1 MKFMF
6 ADYSPSGSSC
16 ICLTPISHYG
26 KMPALCLPKSRQKEG
41 SVKSILVSRP
51 SFFTLVLML
60 ALGLVA
66 CERPLQGE
74 EESAPASTPSVE
86 ATREGREAPLKTP
99 AASGELFQPDTE
111 GGLEDSIETDPVA
124 AESVDVQEETLI
136 VYEPVTHIIQDGDSL
151 FTVAQRYNV
160 SLDDLAAANN
170 LDVNTLLSPGATL
183 IIPIEDTSSTD
194 NTLGESPLDGEVRIH
209 IVQAGEN
216 LYRIGLVYGFTIEEI
231 TAYNSLENPDYID
244 VGQEIRIPP
253 DSTP

>member
-1 MKFMF
+1 M
-6 ADYSPSGSSC
+6 
-16 ICLTPISHYG
+16 
-26 KMPALCLPKSRQKEG
+26 
-41 SVKSILVSRP
+41 KSILVSRP

-60 ALGLVA
+60 VLGLAA
-66 CERPLQGE
+66 CERPLQDKE
-74 EESAPASTPSVE
+74 ELAPASTPSVE
-86 ATREGREAPLKTP
+86 ATSEGSEAPLKTP
-99 AASGELFQPDTE
+99 AASGELFQPDNGE
-111 GGLEDSIETDPVA
+111 ELEDSIETDPAA

-136 VYEPVTHIIQDGDSL
+136 VNEPVSHIIQTGDTL

-170 LDVNTLLSPGATL
+170 LDVNALLSPGVTL
-183 IIPIEDTSSTD
+183 IIPLEDTASSD
-194 NTLGESPLDGEVRIH
+194 GALGDPPLEGEERIH

-231 TAYNSLENPDYID
+231 AAYNNLENPDYID